1 MLLLRVFLLYPSVN
15 SSRLQCGKDFFSGGP
30 SNRVNTTQRLI
41 WLRNEMGRVTS
52 VRGPILNAFIVTSDD
67 EHQGEF
73 VAERDKR
80 LRYISGFSGSYGYAV
95 ITRSAA
101 ALWTTDKF
109 YALADQ
115 QLDCNWELMR
125 LDDPGVPTIS
135 EWLKHVLKRALY
147 RVGADPKM
155 ISYSTWE
162 EWNREMGKYSAIT
175 FKYAASGR
183 RKRCI
188 FCVFAAADKLALT
201 EISNNLIDLIWTIG
215 RPPYS
220 PHPAFALPPEYAGEI
235 WQNKVVN
242 LRQNLTR
249 FGCDAMIVTA
259 LDEIAWL
266 LNIRGKDMAYSPFIK
281 AYLIVERDG
290 LRLYTSKE
298 KISEGIRRQLKV
310 DSYGAFSVRVFPYDM
325 VYNELRTLSQA
336 WNRVLIPAAWSYSPG
351 ASHAIVTAIP
361 PEKRFLRQS
370 PIILMKAK
378 KNVVEA
384 EGMRK
389 ANLRDSAAFVDFI
402 ALMEEEMNVAF
413 NWTEL
418 DAVHTLEKF
427 RSEQNLSQGVPFPTM
442 AAYAHHGALFY
453 YETTN
458 HTDIRLDESSTLVID
473 GGGHYIDGTS
483 DVARTFHFG
492 TPTRDMVEAYTT
504 MLSGFYISVLYSTPH
519 FTSFLYSY
527 SMLSVLLALI
537 QLTTAVL
544 PHSTKTTELDTIV
557 RSKLWKAGINYK
569 MDLGHGIG
577 SFSSLHE
584 SPIMINSDAKHHRQ
598 TVKEGYF
605 FTCQPSYV
613 KPYRYGIKL
622 GNILEAVGK
631 TLTTPEDKQIRYLG
645 FKEVTLVPFES
656 KLIDTGML
664 SKLEVDW
671 LNEYHRRVMQE
682 VGAELKRQ
690 SRMKGFYWLMEK
702 TKEIPYDCSGGVRI
716 SSSSAVFACVT
727 IHLIKLLNQ
736 LNLSLTD
743 NPLNRILC
751 GFKFYIIK

>member
-1 MLLLRVFLLYPSVN
+1 MILFLLYPSVN

-30 SNRVNTTQRLI
+30 PNRVNTTQRLI

-162 EWNREMGKYSAIT
+162 EWNREM
-175 FKYAASGR
+175 
-183 RKRCI
+183 
-188 FCVFAAADKLALT
+188 AADKLALT

-384 EGMRK
+384 EGMRR

-492 TPTRDMVEAYTT
+492 TPTRDMVEAYT
-504 MLSGFYISVLYSTPH
+504 MILS
-519 FTSFLYSY
+519 
-527 SMLSVLLALI
+527 ALI

-716 SSSSAVFACVT
+716 SSSSAVFACLT
-727 IHLIKLLNQ
+727 IHLIMLLNQ